1 MRRWMSRRALSG
13 VLWWCAALLTGM
25 GICLVMGWDWN
36 PNTAL
41 LLAILTEM
49 VYQGADRR

>member
-1 MRRWMSRRALSG
+1 
-13 VLWWCAALLTGM
+13 
-25 GICLVMGWDWN
+25 MGWDWN